1 LTQKALVF
9 GGDTLTATDI
19 AVASGAADI
28 GDKSK
33 VASLDA
39 GLVTRATDK
48 LHHMVEEAIDRM
60 KTSASDVPVVLVGGG
75 SVLIN
80 RDLKGVSELHVPQY
94 SGVANA
100 IGAAIAQVGGEVDRV
115 FSYDADGRENSIDK
129 AKSEARARAIEAGAN
144 ADSVEIIEVDEI
156 PLAYM
161 PGGSVRLRV
170 KAVGDL
176 AV

>member
-1 LTQKALVF
+1 MSSLL
-9 GGDTLTATDI
+9 
-19 AVASGAADI
+19 ASGAADI
-28 GDKSK
+28 GDAANVSG
-33 VASLDA
+33 LDTD
-39 GLVTRATDK
+39 LVKRAMDK
-48 LHHMVEEAIDRM
+48 LHQMVEDAIDRM
-60 KTSASDVPVVLVGGG
+60 KTRATDVPVILVGGG

-80 RDLKGVSELHVPQY
+80 RDLKGVSEMHVPEH

-100 IGAAIAQVGGEVDRV
+100 IGAAIAQIGGEVDRV

-129 AKSEARARAIEAGAN
+129 AKREARARAIEAGAN
-144 ADSVEIIEVDEI
+144 ADTVEIIEVDEI

-176 AV
+176 AA